1 MFLGEPIFATQALE
15 WGLVNRLAA
24 KGQASNVAMV
34 LARELAKRPNL
45 ALQACKLAID
55 QAFELAEDEAIEQIL
70 SLMERAFSSHD
81 GQEGVRAF
89 LPRKNQNSNTH
100 EGANWLCAWD

>member
-45 ALQACKLAID
+45 ALQACKQAID
-55 QAFELAEDEAIEQIL
+55 QAIKLAEDEAIEQIL
-70 SLMERAFSSHD
+70 CLMEGALSSHD
-81 GQEGVRAF
+81 GREGVRAF
-89 LPRKNQNSNTH
+89 FAKEEPKLKHS
-100 EGANWLCAWD
+100 

>member
-1 MFLGEPIFATQALE
+1 MAL
-15 WGLVNRLAA
+15 A
-24 KGQASNVAMV
+24 K
-34 LARELAKRPNL
+34 ELAKRPNL